1 MILGGNRPLSGP
13 DHLTQA
19 VFRDVPLSRAPKPL
33 KPLVVDADVALMGI
47 TKWLMIK
54 IYTSE
59 NTWKHYSPARSNHP
73 RIFDGLFG

>member
-33 KPLVVDADVALMGI
+33 KPLVVDADVGFNGNHKMAHDQNIHIRKHLK
-47 TKWLMIK
+47 TLF
-54 IYTSE
+54 TSQ
-59 NTWKHYSPARSNHP
+59 
-73 RIFDGLFG
+73 I